1 MAVELVAVASRVIL
15 GTHYQTPTLLRSS
28 VDRLDDI
35 DQLLL
40 VLQHPVELIVV
51 AGTKIAHHM
60 FITEEE
66 HDSHRV
72 VELVHLLEV
81 WDLVEIADVDD
92 GKVLDAVGD
101 SWSKV
106 SFSLIFLEFISYIR

>member
-1 MAVELVAVASRVIL
+1 MR
-15 GTHYQTPTLLRSS
+15 
-28 VDRLDDI
+28 DD
-35 DQLLL
+35 DGL
-40 VLQHPVELIVV
+40 
-51 AGTKIAHHM
+51 
-60 FITEEE
+60 
-66 HDSHRV
+66 
-72 VELVHLLEV
+72 LLEV